1 MGKKVCYFNITYQCN
16 ERCVFCAADSQA
28 DSKRAARSRKKDFDK
43 TEFSKTL
50 ERIGINGDDEV
61 RISGGE
67 PSLHP
72 DFLEIVALACQR
84 TDSVWVTT
92 TASYFARQDHLALL
106 NEKHHCL
113 FDVRLY
119 AHRPEI
125 HDKLTRTP
133 GSFDR
138 TVKGLK
144 NLLAARK
151 ERGFSYRIGVRLLLA
166 RQTLPYLAETALFA
180 IRELDVDS
188 VCAIMLIES
197 ESTHRSSAFF
207 PMRTARKEIER
218 LYSAVGGDKRLTL
231 SGLPLCILP
240 KELAD
245 EAIRK
250 RSTKHDMYSGDTGV
264 TFHIYSSLGGSRSVN
279 FNSKRE
285 EIGNPLPLTCSN
297 CDAVRFCSCL
307 PDWYW
312 SKYGDSEPLGLKI
325 SVSAE

>member
-28 DSKRAARSRKKDFDK
+28 DSKKASRSREKDFDK
-43 TEFSKTL
+43 EEFSKTL
-50 ERIGINGDDEV
+50 ESIGINGDDEV

-72 DFLEIVALACQR
+72 DFLEIVALACDR

-92 TASYFARQDHLALL
+92 TASYFATQDHLDRL
-106 NEKHHCL
+106 NERHRCL

-119 AHRPEI
+119 AHRPEL
-125 HDKLTRTP
+125 HDELTRTP

-138 TVKGLK
+138 TVNGLR
-144 NLLAARK
+144 NLLATRK
-151 ERGFSYRIGVRLLLA
+151 ERQFSYRVGVRLLLS

-188 VCAIMLIES
+188 VCVIMLIES
-197 ESTHRSSAFF
+197 DSTHQSSAFF
-207 PMRTARKEIER
+207 PMLTARKEIER
-218 LYSAVGGDKRLTL
+218 LFNAVEGDKQLTL

-250 RSTKHDMYSGDTGV
+250 RSTKNDMYSDEKGV
-264 TFHIYSSLGGSRSVN
+264 TFHIYSSLGGSRSVH

-285 EIGNPLPLTCSN
+285 EIGNPLPRTCSN
-297 CDAVRFCSCL
+297 CNAVRFCSCL

-312 SKYGDSEPLGLKI
+312 SNYGDSEPLGLTIPI
-325 SVSAE
+325 SD